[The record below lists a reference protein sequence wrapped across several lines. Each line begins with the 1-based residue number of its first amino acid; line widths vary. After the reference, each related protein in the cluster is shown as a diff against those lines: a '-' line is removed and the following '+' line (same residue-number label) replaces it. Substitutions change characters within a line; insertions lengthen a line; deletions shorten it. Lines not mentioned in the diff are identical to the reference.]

1 MRVQTVAGP
10 IIAINSPSGLWIQ
23 NSRHNVALKLAD
35 HSSDKIHKTGTLQQ
49 LHCILNIGQDE
60 IKSVACKSISMI
72 ICEIFTVMI
81 SSQFDWRESFCADPS
96 HYWSRGEGPV
106 LAKWMGHANNSC
118 QKQIYV
124 LAQIQITKGNGG
136 KEKYKV
142 QGVPAMRNIQSNDCS
157 EEFHLHCHKY
167 HQRASQERHSNGQQ
181 CQ

>member
-1 MRVQTVAGP
+1 MLNSIEKPLQSPLTCVPWTKVVLKKQKIRHFLSTEMRVQTVAGP

-118 QKQIYV
+118 QKQIFV
-124 LAQIQITKGNGG
+124 LIQIQNILGYKH
-136 KEKYKV
+136 KYK
-142 QGVPAMRNIQSNDCS
+142 NY
-157 EEFHLHCHKY
+157 FKL
-167 HQRASQERHSNGQQ
+167 
-181 CQ
+181 